1 MAAKPMSSARVHPP
15 RRLHRARRP
24 GFLKTVLDNGLTVVL
39 KEQHHAPV
47 VTFWVWYRVG
57 SRDEPTGLT
66 GISHWVEHM
75 LFKGTPTYPKGT
87 LDRLISREGGAWNGM
102 TWLDFTAYLE
112 TLPADRWTLAPEIEA
127 DRMTKALFHPR
138 EVEAERTVILS
149 ERHGAENNP
158 LFLLAEQVQA
168 LAFQAHPYG
177 HEVIGWPGDLQTITR
192 EDLYRH
198 YRTYYAPNNAIAV
211 AVGHFRIPEALRA
224 IERAFGRI
232 RPVPQIP
239 RLQVTEP
246 PQRGERRVVV
256 EGEGNTAYVEIAHRV
271 PEATHPDFTALVV
284 LNAVLTGSGSLSFSG
299 GTSNKTSRLYRA
311 LVDTRIAAD
320 VEGTLIPTQE
330 PFLYRLTA
338 TLQPGRRPEEAE
350 AVIQAE
356 IERLQTEPIRPEEFE
371 KALKQARA
379 DFAYSSESVTNQGF
393 WYGWSEIFADYT
405 WFETYLE
412 RLAQV
417 TPEDVQRVAR
427 TYLVRTNRTVGWYVP
442 ARRDGAAP

>member
-1 MAAKPMSSARVHPP
+1 M
-15 RRLHRARRP
+15 ARRSISGTRRRFRP
-24 GFLKTVLDNGLTVVL
+24 VRRDGFMKTVLDNGLTVVL

-75 LFKGTPTYPKGT
+75 LFKGTPAYPKGT

-102 TWLDFTAYLE
+102 TWLDFTTYFE
-112 TLPADRWTLAPEIEA
+112 TLPSDRWMIAPEI
-127 DRMTKALFHPR
+127 
-138 EVEAERTVILS
+138 EAERTVILA
-149 ERHGAENNP
+149 ERHGAENHP
-158 LFLLAEQVQA
+158 LFLLSEQVQA
-168 LAFQAHPYG
+168 MAFQAHPYG
-177 HEVIGWPGDLQTITR
+177 HEVIGWPGDLQTMTR

-211 AVGHFRIPEALRA
+211 AVGDFRIPEALRT

-232 RPVPQIP
+232 RPAPEIP
-239 RLQVTEP
+239 RLRVVEP
-246 PQRGERRVVV
+246 PQKGERRVII
-256 EGEGNTAYVEIAHRV
+256 EGEGNTAYLEIAFHV
-271 PEATHPDFTALVV
+271 PEATHPDFMPLVV
-284 LNAVLTGSGSLSFSG
+284 LNAVLAGSGSLSFSG

-311 LVDTRIAAD
+311 LVETQIAAD
-320 VEGTLIPTQE
+320 VGSSLIPTVE
-330 PFLYRLTA
+330 PFLYSLT
-338 TLQPGRRPEEAE
+338 TTMQPGRYPEEAE
-350 AVIQAE
+350 AIIDAE
-356 IERLQTEPIRPEEFE
+356 IQRLQSELIRPEEFE

-427 TYLVRTNRTVGWYVP
+427 TYLTRANRTVGWYLP
-442 ARRDGAAP
+442 RAQG

>member
-1 MAAKPMSSARVHPP
+1 MWRRQPWFAHPAGT
-15 RRLHRARRP
+15 RRRP
-24 GFLKTVLDNGLTVVL
+24 RTVRRDGFLKTVLDNGLTVVL

-57 SRDEPTGLT
+57 SRDEPTGFT

-75 LFKGTPTYPKGT
+75 LFKGTPNYPKGT
-87 LDRLISREGGAWNGM
+87 LDRLISREGGAWNGF
-102 TWLDFTAYLE
+102 TWLDFTAYFE
-112 TLPADRWTLAPEIEA
+112 TLPADRWTIAPEIEA
-127 DRMTKALFHPR
+127 ERMTKALFHPK

-158 LFLLAEQVQA
+158 LFLLGEQVQA
-168 LAFQAHPYG
+168 IAFQAHPYG
-177 HEVIGWPGDLQTITR
+177 HEVIGWPGDLQTMTR

-211 AVGHFRIPEALRA
+211 AVGDFRIPEALRV

-232 RPVPQIP
+232 RPVSEIP
-239 RLQVTEP
+239 RLRVVEP
-246 PQRGERRVVV
+246 PQRGERRVVI
-256 EGEGNTAYVEIAHRV
+256 EGEGNTAYLEIAYHV
-271 PEATHPDFTALVV
+271 PEASHPDFMPLVI
-284 LNAVLTGSGSLSFSG
+284 LNAVLAGSGSLSFSG

-311 LVDTRIAAD
+311 LVESQIAAD
-320 VEGTLIPTQE
+320 IGSSLIPTLE
-330 PFLYRLTA
+330 PFIYSLTV

-350 AVIQAE
+350 AVIDAE
-356 IERLQTEPIRPEEFE
+356 IQRLQSEPIRAEEFE

-405 WFETYLE
+405 WFEGYLE

-417 TPEDVQRVAR
+417 TPEDIQRVAR
-427 TYLVRTNRTVGWYVP
+427 AYLTRTNRTVGWYLP
-442 ARRDGAAP
+442 RGG